1 MPAALPKFMAANMA
15 YKDLRDFIDRLDSAG
30 ELKRI
35 RTPVSPDLEI
45 TEVADRAI
53 KSDGPALLFENPT
66 GYDIPV
72 LINAF
77 GSDKRMAMALGV
89 ERIDE
94 IAGRIVDMI
103 KTDPPKGFIEKLK
116 MLPSLIDLSK
126 SFPKSVSSGP
136 CQEVVLK
143 GQDATLDKFPV
154 LKCWP
159 LDGGPFITLPA
170 VFTKDPETGARN
182 VGMYRMHVYDGR
194 TTGMHWHAHKVGA
207 RHYAGYERMGKRMEV
222 AVALGG
228 DPVITYSATAPLPE
242 DFDEMIFAGFIR
254 KKPVEMVKCVSVDL
268 EVPADAEIVLEGY
281 VDPGTRRVEGPF
293 GDHTG
298 YYSLADEYPVFHIT
312 TVTHRK
318 KPIYP
323 ATIVGKPPME
333 DCWMAKATERIFLPL
348 IKTQLPELVD
358 MNLPIEGV
366 FHNLAI
372 VSIRKRFPGHAQKVM
387 HALWGLGQMMFTK
400 IIVVLDEDVDVQ
412 NMHDVLW
419 RLGNNID
426 PRRDVTFVE
435 GPVDVLDHAS
445 QTANYGSKMGID
457 ATKKLPSEGFTREWP
472 PEITMSPEVKAKIDA
487 IWSEVMNDE

>member
-1 MPAALPKFMAANMA
+1 MA
-15 YKDLRDFIDRLDSAG
+15 YKDLKDFIDSLERAG

-35 RTPVSPDLEI
+35 KARVSPDLEI
-45 TEVADRAI
+45 AEVADRFI
-53 KSDGPALLFENPT
+53 KSGGPALLFENPT
-66 GYDIPV
+66 GYGMPV

-77 GSDKRMAMALGV
+77 GSDRRMAMALGV
-89 ERIDE
+89 DSIDE
-94 IAGRIVDMI
+94 IGARIQELT
-103 KTDPPKGFIEKLK
+103 KAEAPKGLVDKIK
-116 MLPSLIDLSK
+116 MLPQLFGLSQ
-126 SFPKSVSSGP
+126 SFPKTVKSGA
-136 CQEVVLK
+136 CQEVVLR
-143 GQDATLDKFPV
+143 GEDATLDKFPV

-159 LDGGPFITLPA
+159 MDGGAFITLPV

-182 VGMYRMHVYDGR
+182 VGMYRMHVYDGQ

-207 RHYAGYERMGKRMEV
+207 RHYAGYERLNRRMEV

-228 DPVITYSATAPLPE
+228 DPAITYSATAPLPE

-268 EVPADAEIVLEGY
+268 EVPADSEIVLEGY
-281 VDPGTRRVEGPF
+281 VDPHERRVEGPF

-298 YYSLADEYPVFHIT
+298 YYSLADQYPVFHIT
-312 TVTHRK
+312 AITHK
-318 KPIYP
+318 KTPVFP

-372 VSIRKRFPGHAQKVM
+372 VSIKKRFPGHARKVM
-387 HALWGLGQMMFTK
+387 HAIWGLGQMMFTK
-400 IIVVLDEDVDVQ
+400 IIIVVDEDVDVQ
-412 NMHDVLW
+412 NMHDVIW

-426 PRRDVTFVE
+426 PLRDTTFVE
-435 GPVDVLDHAS
+435 GPVDVLNHAS
-445 QTANYGSKMGID
+445 PVQNFGSKMGID
-457 ATKKLPSEGFTREWP
+457 ATKKLPEEGFTREWP
-472 PEITMSPEVKAKIDA
+472 PEIVMSDEVKARIDS
-487 IWSEVMNDE
+487 IWSEINGND